1 VDRAPAAA
9 GPTELDIPNVLIG
22 LTLATAKRTM
32 TGLRLGGDALRPLVG
47 LALRPPL
54 LPARLQPI
62 AQLQSWGRT
71 GAVYR
76 LRAAPWL
83 HKLVPAV
90 ADTVLDHLD
99 LTSIILDRVNLG
111 QIIDRIDLS
120 EIIRESS
127 ATMASEATVGM
138 RLRAMRA
145 DEGVSRIVD
154 RVLQRHGVRN
164 TQLRPLTG
172 IGDDDQR

>member
-1 VDRAPAAA
+1 V
-9 GPTELDIPNVLIG
+9 V
-22 LTLATAKRTM
+22 
-32 TGLRLGGDALRPLVG
+32 

-62 AQLQSWGRT
+62 ARLQSWART

-83 HKLVPAV
+83 PKLVPAV
-90 ADTVLDHLD
+90 ADAVLDRLD
-99 LTSIILDRVNLG
+99 LTRIILDRVDLA
-111 QIIDRIDLS
+111 QIIDRIDMTTLLGQVIDDLDLP

-127 ATMASEATVGM
+127 ATMASEAIVGI
-138 RLRAMRA
+138 RVRGMRA

-164 TQLRPLTG
+164 TQLHPLTG
-172 IGDDDQR
+172 VGDDDQR